1 MPRRPGGRD
10 TASRAAPWP
19 RLTAIK
25 PAHASPAGV
34 CEEVRPAE
42 VDVRLWLAA
51 GPAGKVEP
59 RHLSSG
65 ALGPPRSLHLPG
77 PQGPGA
83 RPSAEVG
90 RQATEKFWKAIVF
103 QSDDRDLR
111 LRPGRGRVHRRE
123 ARTSSARRRAET
135 LSSPHLRPG
144 ELRAPV
150 PGRAQPPSWAPRTAR
165 GRSTP
170 TTSTCTCLARLCL
183 DQPLRCRALRSA
195 AWTNQSQ

>member
-10 TASRAAPWP
+10 TANRAAPWP

-51 GPAGKVEP
+51 GPAGEGEP

-65 ALGPPRSLHLPG
+65 ALVPPRTLHLPR

-83 RPSAEVG
+83 RPSAETG
-90 RQATEKFWKAIVF
+90 PPDPEKFWKAIALH
-103 QSDDRDLR
+103 RHDLN
-111 LRPGRGRVHRRE
+111 LRR
-123 ARTSSARRRAET
+123 
-135 LSSPHLRPG
+135 SPRM
-144 ELRAPV
+144 
-150 PGRAQPPSWAPRTAR
+150 
-165 GRSTP
+165 
-170 TTSTCTCLARLCL
+170 
-183 DQPLRCRALRSA
+183 
-195 AWTNQSQ
+195 